1 MRIPGFL
8 FLSLFI
14 LSACTADGT
23 LHHAA
28 GNGLTPLPQEKTVT
42 DPSDSVFLTALKE
55 HLQTYNAPSYSQYE
69 FSRID
74 LDDDGRRDAIAFLT
88 TPYHYWCSKDGCTI
102 LIFKAKNDSFK
113 MLSQITPVQNP
124 VLVSDHSSYGWKDL
138 IVRVPGTTLNH
149 ESKDVILHFNGKGY
163 PSRPYLEP
171 PLYTAY
177 SRKGITLFQ

>member
-1 MRIPGFL
+1 MRFHM
-8 FLSLFI
+8 LSLLLI
-14 LSACTADGT
+14 CLVTAC
-23 LHHAA
+23 A
-28 GNGLTPLPQEKTVT
+28 GNTGHQANKDPLTPMPEKYEVT
-42 DPSDSVFLTALKE
+42 DPDDSVFVAALKT
-55 HLQTYNAPSYSQYE
+55 HFQTYNAPSYSQYQ

-74 LDDDGRRDAIAFLT
+74 LDGDGRRDAIALLT
-88 TPYHYWCSKDGCTI
+88 APYHYWCSKDGCTI
-102 LIFKAKNDSFK
+102 LIFKARNNSFK

-149 ESKDVILHFNGKGY
+149 ESKNVILHFNGKGY